1 MKVERKHSRTLPKG
15 SRPGTEYSEP
25 QLGSNPNVNIIDSNN
40 TNLNSSVKKT
50 DDALPENKVGL
61 YHIDRTLWCTS
72 YIIDQLKQHLANVRY
87 TLTNDK
93 LVNVEGRKYYD
104 QARRMQN
111 IGAFRPTPSF
121 IIHISDLTP
130 KLIKEISQLDNESRG
145 FVLCQAVGRIFE
157 DINSELYHNSI
168 SKVLRVRFEE

>member
-1 MKVERKHSRTLPKG
+1 MS
-15 SRPGTEYSEP
+15 YSI
-25 QLGSNPNVNIIDSNN
+25 NP
-40 TNLNSSVKKT
+40 NLNSSVKKT

-111 IGAFRPTPSF
+111 IGAFKPTPSF
-121 IIHISDLTP
+121 IIHLSDLTL
-130 KLIKEISQLDNESRG
+130 KLIKEIRELDNESRG

-157 DINSELYHNSI
+157 DLNSELYHNSI
-168 SKVLRVRFEE
+168 SKVLKVRLEY

>member
-1 MKVERKHSRTLPKG
+1 MKVNRKHSCTLPKG

-40 TNLNSSVKKT
+40 ANLNSSVKKT
-50 DDALPENKVGL
+50 DGTLPEHKVGL
-61 YHIDRTLWCTS
+61 YHIDSSLWCTS

-87 TLTNDK
+87 TLINNEGET
-93 LVNVEGRKYYD
+93 VEGRKYYD
-104 QARRMQN
+104 QAYRMQN

-121 IIHISDLTP
+121 IIHLSDLTP
-130 KLIKEISQLDNESRG
+130 KLIKEISELDNESRS

-157 DINSELYHNSI
+157 DLNYELYHNSI
-168 SKVLRVRFEE
+168 SKVLKVRLED